1 MSDDEQ
7 RATAYF
13 QQVDSRLHELEQ
25 QLQHLTVSSSSSHST
40 RIKPLKPASFDGHT
54 PSAANWTFQMQNYLE
69 AAGEDLDSP
78 LAVADAVTYLKD
90 AAQTWYRQHQ
100 QAVEACMAIP
110 FSTWAT
116 FKAAL
121 LHQFAPIDPQAH
133 ARDLLMDLSALQ
145 HPDIVPYSEQ
155 FTAVAVDLPSMT
167 EADKVYMYT
176 RGLPSD
182 VRMHVRMHNPSTL
195 SAAMELAA
203 QAGEAAHGGSGI
215 PLPSAAPT
223 PCQLAPHPWSW
234 ALCAHA
240 TATPQM
246 LVPFATS
253 ATSLATASAT
263 AESSTCS
270 SVSMLLSRQAMLSE
284 CSALFRPV
292 CMPNDSTA

>member
-223 PCQLAPHPWSW
+223 PLPAGP
-234 ALCAHA
+234 
-240 TATPQM
+240 TPM
-246 LVPFATS
+246 ELGAMRTRYRNTS
-253 ATSLATASAT
+253 DASAVCYFCNQPGHSFRHCR
-263 AESSTCS
+263 ELN
-270 SVSMLLSRQAMLSE
+270 LLKREYAAKQAGH
-284 CSALFRPV
+284 AK
-292 CMPNDSTA
+292 

>member
-7 RATAYF
+7 RATEYL
-13 QQVDSRLHELEQ
+13 QQIHSRLHELEQ
-25 QLQHLTVSSSSSHST
+25 QVQHLTVSSSSSSSHST
-40 RIKPLKPASFDGHT
+40 SSRIKPLKPASFDGHT

-69 AAGEDLDSP
+69 AAGEDLNSP
-78 LAVADAVTYLKD
+78 HAVADAVTYLKD

-100 QAVEACMAIP
+100 QAVEACMTVP
-110 FSTWAT
+110 FTTWAT

-133 ARDLLMDLSALQ
+133 ARDLLMELSAQQ

-182 VRMHVRMHNPSTL
+182 VRMHVRMHNPSML

-215 PLPSAAPT
+215 SPPPAALTGPSAGPT
-223 PCQLAPHPWSW
+223 PMELGAMRTRYRS
-234 ALCAHA
+234 
-240 TATPQM
+240 
-246 LVPFATS
+246 TS
-253 ATSLATASAT
+253 DAG
-263 AESSTCS
+263 
-270 SVSMLLSRQAMLSE
+270 
-284 CSALFRPV
+284 PV
-292 CMPNDSTA
+292 CYFCNQPGHSFRHCRELNLLKREYAAKQAGHAK